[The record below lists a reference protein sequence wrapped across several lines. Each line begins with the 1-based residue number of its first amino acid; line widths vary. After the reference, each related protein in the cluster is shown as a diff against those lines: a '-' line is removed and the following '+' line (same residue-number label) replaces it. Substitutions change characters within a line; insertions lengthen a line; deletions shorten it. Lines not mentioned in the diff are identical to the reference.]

1 MTMWEELTTSFS
13 HTFSFAEKNSFI
25 CSALQDNY
33 DTLLE
38 IVVTERLTR
47 LQWISAPQMMME
59 CYNVLAEPHNEDD
72 LIFVYIPDSEI
83 SRDIEIP

>member
-1 MTMWEELTTSFS
+1 MWEELTTSFS
-13 HTFSFAEKNSFI
+13 HTFSFADGNLFI

-59 CYNVLAEPHNEDD
+59 CYNVSIEPDDEDD
-72 LIFVYIPDSEI
+72 LRAIYIPESEGI
-83 SRDIEIP
+83 YDIKAP